1 MEARS
6 LLSKSLFE
14 IWAKA
19 SRKSFDFHIF
29 ETCNSPTDYLD
40 LKDQVLLWSNLVL
53 LSSIGCSISRLFTAA
68 SLIGNYT
75 SRNGVFSVPRRDKAR
90 RRVIGPGAFSFALAD
105 YLH

>member
-1 MEARS
+1 MVQPGS
-6 LLSKSLFE
+6 LIE
-14 IWAKA
+14 
-19 SRKSFDFHIF
+19 
-29 ETCNSPTDYLD
+29 Y
-40 LKDQVLLWSNLVL
+40 
-53 LSSIGCSISRLFTAA
+53 RLQYFAFVYSA